1 MHLFVNFF
9 CKINID
15 WPRIPHHNLLM
26 IARASIIY
34 ESEVS
39 ITVLCL
45 LGSPRYIAVQIVH
58 CPSLSAMFN
67 LLYSSTNQEVFKKHL
82 CIKSSH
88 YEKHRQFLAMQRKP
102 SRATTKSTLFTVSKD
117 EWNTK
122 ENTGKS
128 LKNDMH
134 VLQYTKRH
142 TRNGCDG
149 KLIAKIL
156 IATIQV
162 NFVLNPSEMWRRLHK
177 FSRIVVIRIFIINFP
192 SQPFLGCHLRFH
204 IFFHKGLL
212 GGHTLFYSW
221 AVFWIICL
229 SALEVHDAIHMLQ

>member
-1 MHLFVNFF
+1 MYQLLSETVVSIALLCQLQLVTQLHKSKAVSKHLSNQGSYYE
-9 CKINID
+9 KT
-15 WPRIPHHNLLM
+15 LM
-26 IARASIIY
+26 I
-34 ESEVS
+34 S
-39 ITVLCL
+39 IT
-45 LGSPRYIAVQIVH
+45 
-58 CPSLSAMFN
+58 
-67 LLYSSTNQEVFKKHL
+67 
-82 CIKSSH
+82 
-88 YEKHRQFLAMQRKP
+88 QRKP
-102 SRATTKSTLFTVSKD
+102 SCATTESMLFTFIKD

-156 IATIQV
+156 IATILV

-192 SQPFLGCHLRFH
+192 SQPFLDCHLGFH